1 MKKNL
6 FREHY
11 ENTTFNVPIIQRR
24 EIALQNWDT
33 KGINNR
39 HNYFESVDKLQK
51 ILASTTN
58 VAGVFA
64 STGYFLDPNETDT
77 GKRGYLGH
85 DLVIDI
91 DKVLEGS
98 RIDWLDDMCEI
109 TDNLVNVLITILGYA
124 RDDIILEFSGNKG
137 FHLLIEGHKSLPVE
151 DRRQIIEFLMG
162 DKIDRRSLIPSL
174 GGWGKVFAKACRTIA
189 ELCADDKESN
199 EQILLS
205 IGLPKVHAKKI
216 GDLASS
222 ELVRN
227 PLKQGRLDMFDAKTI
242 NAIRSWSIKSRKEAF
257 STIDKQ
263 VTIDKNRILR
273 VAGSLHPKS
282 GLVCLPLEL
291 SDLSD
296 PQTIFEKLKVAG
308 GTDEVELVLKE
319 PALEN
324 FERMHR
330 WEAGTYTVP
339 RWLALHLSVQ
349 N

>member
-1 MKKNL
+1 MKKIF

-11 ENTTFNVPIIQRR
+11 EKTIFGVTDIQRR
-24 EIALQNWDT
+24 EIALQNWGSQ
-33 KGINNR
+33 GINNR
-39 HNYFESVDKLQK
+39 HRYYDSVTNLQAV
-51 ILASTTN
+51 LGSSTN
-58 VAGVFA
+58 VSAVFA

-91 DKVLEGS
+91 DKELKDS
-98 RIDWLDDMCEI
+98 RKDWLEDMCEI
-109 TDNLVNVLITILGYA
+109 TDNLVNVLHGVLGYSL
-124 RDDIILEFSGNKG
+124 DDLELEFSGNKG
-137 FHLLIEGHKSLPVE
+137 FHILIKGHKNLPDE

-162 DKIDRRSLIPSL
+162 DKIDRKNLVPSL
-174 GGWGKVFAKACRTIA
+174 GGWGKEFAKGCRTIA
-189 ELCADDKESN
+189 GLCTDDKKAN
-199 EQILLS
+199 EDMLLL

-222 ELVRN
+222 EIVRN
-227 PLKQGRLDMFDAKTI
+227 PLKQGRLDMFDAKTT
-242 NAIRSWSIKSRKEAF
+242 NAIRNWSIKSRKESF
-257 STIDKQ
+257 STIDKV
-263 VTIDKNRILR
+263 VTVDKNRILR

-291 SDLSD
+291 SDLSN
-296 PQTIFEKLKVAG
+296 PEIIFEKLKVAG
-308 GTDEVELVLKE
+308 GLDEVTLALTE

-324 FERMHR
+324 FERIHR
-330 WEAGTYTVP
+330 WEAGTYQVP